1 MAGPPPAPPEFD
13 IVRTEMQDG
22 VVRLSLSGE
31 LDLNTGFKLEREL
44 RSVEETGPQVIV
56 VDLREL
62 ELLDSTGLAKLVAA
76 HRRAN
81 AGGWRLAVVQGG
93 RLVETVL
100 KTTRLDGYLDVISDP
115 LEALPA

>member
-1 MAGPPPAPPEFD
+1 M
-13 IVRTEMQDG
+13 
-22 VVRLSLSGE
+22 RLSLTGE
-31 LDLNTGFKLEREL
+31 LDLNTGFLLERQL
-44 RSVEETGPQVIV
+44 RSIEEEGASVIV
-56 VDLREL
+56 VDLRDL

-76 HRRAN
+76 HRRAS
-81 AGGWRLAVVQGG
+81 AGGWRLAVVRGG